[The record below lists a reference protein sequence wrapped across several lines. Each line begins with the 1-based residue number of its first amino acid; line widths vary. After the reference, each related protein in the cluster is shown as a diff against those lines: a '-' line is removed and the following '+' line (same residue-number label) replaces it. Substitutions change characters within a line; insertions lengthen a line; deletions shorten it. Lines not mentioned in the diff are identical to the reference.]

1 MIGKGVD
8 ELREIA
14 LAQNE
19 VKYMII
25 IIIIIIIITQLIC

>member
-25 IIIIIIIITQLIC
+25 TQLFC

>member
-19 VKYMII
+19 VKY

>member
-25 IIIIIIIITQLIC
+25 IIITQLIC

>member
-1 MIGKGVD
+1 MMIGKGVD

-19 VKYMII
+19 VKY